1 MIGRVPDP
9 TPEAS
14 LAPSATSSSSGPG
27 VLSRDGD
34 SPLDAQRRRVRVRRA
49 AASVVVVLAV
59 LSLVGLV
66 LRRVWVRLTLY
77 QDVMPGL
84 EASSHGSTILLA
96 ALLLLLTARG
106 LRVGHRLSWLVTCVV
121 LGFTAV
127 AHLLHHRHPAPALVV
142 LVAVVWLLTQWR
154 AFPVLPTRHAVRRAA
169 LVLVAAGV
177 ALALVVAAVAALLA
191 REAGVTGLG
200 GPARTLATAGTA
212 LNLVLVAVV
221 LWGLLSPRAPRA
233 LSPAEHLA
241 ERERARRV
249 VAAYGGGTLDYFALR
264 DDKDW
269 LFVGHGVVAHSVR
282 NGVCLVSPD
291 PICPPDERGL
301 VWAEFL
307 DHVARNGWSVAV
319 VAAGE
324 PWLPVYEASG
334 LRWVYLGD
342 EATVD
347 CPSFSLEGKSHKS
360 LRQAVNRVA
369 RAGYTTTFHDPT
381 TLGTGQRDAILAM
394 SDESRR
400 GEGERGFS
408 MTLSRLF
415 DPHDTGLLLSV
426 TCGPDGRVDAF
437 CQWIPARDIGGW
449 SLDVMRRR
457 LDVPDLPNGLVD
469 ATIVATIAELVARGE
484 RGLGLNFAVLREL
497 IEGERDS
504 RLDQLVRP
512 VVKKLS
518 EGTQVETLAAFNDKY
533 DPRWTRRYVVLDPAE
548 QAAAQALVVAGAE
561 GVTEIPV
568 IGRFLRGVGTPSR
581 VEP

>member
-34 SPLDAQRRRVRVRRA
+34 SPLAAQRRRVRVRRA

-249 VAAYGGGTLDYFALR
+249 VAAHGGGTLDYFALR

-269 LFVGHGVVAHSVR
+269 PFVGHGVVAASGR

-291 PICPPDERGL
+291 PNRPPDER
-301 VWAEFL
+301 
-307 DHVARNGWSVAV
+307 
-319 VAAGE
+319 E

-381 TLGTGQRDAILAM
+381 TLGTGHRDAILAM

-426 TCGPDGRVDAF
+426 PCGPDGRVDAF

-497 IEGERDS
+497 
-504 RLDQLVRP
+504 
-512 VVKKLS
+512 
-518 EGTQVETLAAFNDKY
+518 
-533 DPRWTRRYVVLDPAE
+533 
-548 QAAAQALVVAGAE
+548 
-561 GVTEIPV
+561 
-568 IGRFLRGVGTPSR
+568 
-581 VEP
+581 